1 MKIHHIGYLVKN
13 VEKAAKAA
21 EVLGFT
27 PCADAVYDVDRR
39 IYILFMENGG
49 YRIELVQPDQ
59 DSEIYPLMKRYKNS
73 PYHIC
78 YDIEDEEMDAAI
90 ERLSEQKFTL
100 FKAPCRAVALEG
112 DAAFLMSLDI
122 GMVEL
127 VKRYHNW
134 LSQD

>member
-13 VEKAAKAA
+13 VEKAVKAA
-21 EVLGFT
+21 EVLGFVS
-27 PCADAVYDVDRR
+27 CSDRVYDADRR
-39 IYILFMENGG
+39 IHIVFMENGG
-49 YRIELVQPDQ
+49 YCIELVQPDQ

-78 YDIEDEEMDAAI
+78 YDIENEEMDAAI

-100 FKAPCRAVALEG
+100 FKAPSRAVALKG
-112 DAAFLMSLDI
+112 DAAFLMSLEI

-127 VKRYHNW
+127 MKRYR
-134 LSQD
+134 